1 MQVPAA
7 ADAVSQAP
15 ARKSMTCAVCGLE
28 ARAPVVCVQCSRL
41 RALAHA
47 YTRRSGVG
55 AQVLFYSFGSM
66 LEGTP
71 LWEFAEE
78 GYFSVDAF
86 SQGRRRPLLLGA
98 KCSACL
104 RDVCVASTCSV
115 YQTRR
120 LCVRC
125 ATLHKPE
132 T

>member
-1 MQVPAA
+1 M
-7 ADAVSQAP
+7 
-15 ARKSMTCAVCGLE
+15 
-28 ARAPVVCVQCSRL
+28 
-41 RALAHA
+41 
-47 YTRRSGVG
+47 
-55 AQVLFYSFGSM
+55 LFYSFGSM
-66 LEGTP
+66 LEGAP

-86 SQGRRRPLLLGA
+86 SKGRRRPLLLGA
-98 KCSACL
+98 KCSGCT